1 MLPPLVFN
9 SGYTMRKKKFFDN
22 LGNIGMNGLCVTI
35 VCFVIYGVGGALLAN
50 CGMTMTNYSYERD
63 GIDSTLPIEVP
74 IIQAL
79 LFAGLLCSSDVVA
92 AVSIV
97 DYEK

>member
-1 MLPPLVFN
+1 
-9 SGYTMRKKKFFDN
+9 
-22 LGNIGMNGLCVTI
+22 
-35 VCFVIYGVGGALLAN
+35 
-50 CGMTMTNYSYERD
+50 MTMTNYSYEKD